1 MISIEM
7 RTFFLYSSAFTK
19 HSSPSPI
26 NLSLIHI

>member
-7 RTFFLYSSAFTK
+7 RTFFLYSSAFKK

-26 NLSLIHI
+26 ND

>member
-7 RTFFLYSSAFTK
+7 RTFFLYSSAFKK

-26 NLSLIHI
+26 N